1 MPNFTLPIKPPIDG
15 PYKWDKFGVVRP
27 LSIDPSGKPHTGVDL
42 RSKTSHD
49 VFAIEDGRV
58 VVSTDADGSHIAID
72 HNGGY
77 RSIYAHLIERLPPV
91 GTYIKKGQK
100 IGVYGKIGLSTGA
113 HLHFM
118 IRKNGVVID
127 PEPLIFNSNNQ
138 NIMSPQELLNLLRK
152 EKVDLTNITNGQ
164 DWGGRLQGLINAGD
178 TEKFYSEL
186 SDILRWSQNKVEY
199 IDNPKL
205 TEVQEE
211 VKELKQK
218 NENLRAML
226 KSQEEI
232 RQEENGQLK
241 QALEEKTEK
250 LNKIE
255 TDRMRVYNLLKECED
270 KLSEYESTEGFVDNS
285 NNSENS
291 STKPIWKSKKV
302 WVAGFSVLSMLAVN
316 QGWLSAEGAQEIT
329 NEALAILEEIGV
341 LGIGAVGAAYM
352 IGQSQIDKA
361 HIENNKK

>member
-49 VFAIEDGRV
+49 VFAVDDGRV
-58 VVSTDADGSHIAID
+58 VVNTNAMGSYIAID
-72 HNGGY
+72 HDGGY
-77 RSIYAHLIERLPPV
+77 RSIYVHLVQRLVTVGAHV
-91 GTYIKKGQK
+91 KKGQR
-100 IGVYGKIGLSTGA
+100 IGVYGVIGVSTGA

-118 IRKNGVVID
+118 IRKNGAVID

-138 NIMSPQELLNLLRK
+138 NIMSPQELLNTLRK

-199 IDNPKL
+199 IDDPRLK
-205 TEVQEE
+205 EKIEE
-211 VKELKQK
+211 LETQLAEAPETSIEDLEAK
-218 NENLRAML
+218 
-226 KSQEEI
+226 QEEI
-232 RQEENGQLK
+232 DHLK

-270 KLSEYESTEGFVDNS
+270 KLEECENKEEFADNS
-285 NNSENS
+285 ENLENS

-302 WVAGFSVLSMLAVN
+302 WVAGFSVLSMVAVN

-329 NEALAILEEIGV
+329 NEALTILEEVGV
-341 LGIGAVGAAYM
+341 IGIGAVGAAYVL
-352 IGQSQIDKA
+352 GQSQVDKA
-361 HIENNKK
+361 YIEKEKQ